1 MVSSILPSV
10 HISHRATGLQS
21 AVKIAMNLL
30 SQQSPDIALLN
41 YRATSHFATGVNPAE
56 TLMGRQLQARV
67 PTIPENLRPAVPS
80 MDKLRQS
87 DKSSKA
93 KAKEA
98 YDRRHG
104 ARVLQDLQPGD
115 LVLMKTEKEE
125 KWSQPG
131 TVVTSDP
138 ENRTY
143 LVNTPH
149 GTLRRN
155 R

>member
-1 MVSSILPSV
+1 MMPTFFILSNSGFTLSI
-10 HISHRATGLQS
+10 INGNGTRRAVYMLYG
-21 AVKIAMNLL
+21 
-30 SQQSPDIALLN
+30 
-41 YRATSHFATGVNPAE
+41 
-56 TLMGRQLQARV
+56 LMGRRLQTRV
-67 PTIPENLRPAVPS
+67 PTIPENLRPAMPS
-80 MDKLRQS
+80 IHKLRQY

-98 YDRRHG
+98 YDRRRG

-115 LVLMKTEKEE
+115 LVLMKTEKGE
-125 KWSQPG
+125 KWSQPD